1 MAHTDA
7 LDSGL
12 GVTPVPRLALTMSF
26 PAIVAQAANASYTI
40 IDRMFIGHIPE
51 VGNAAMT
58 GVGICFPI
66 LLAVTAFASL
76 IAPAARRAPPLNSVA
91 ATSRRPSAS
100 SVPARRSSSS

>member
-76 IAPAARRAPPLNSVA
+76 IGAGGAPPLNSVA

>member
-40 IDRMFIGHIPE
+40 IDRMF
-51 VGNAAMT
+51 
-58 GVGICFPI
+58 
-66 LLAVTAFASL
+66 
-76 IAPAARRAPPLNSVA
+76 
-91 ATSRRPSAS
+91 
-100 SVPARRSSSS
+100 